1 MYSCSSI
8 LKHLQL
14 YKLVVPYFQKNF
26 CFTTCF
32 FFHVG
37 NKFRIIAGAS
47 SGIFRLLSSVF
58 LFSDFLSSGLFS
70 FVVSVFPFCF
80 LLLHF
85 LFVLYLSYRFDHSR
99 LLQKLL
105 RLLQKIKKV
114 IFGHVSS
121 PICLKLNS
129 HISPTFY
136 YKKASQ
142 YLPVFFL
149 IISIISIL

>member
-1 MYSCSSI
+1 MYNCSLI

-14 YKLVVPYFQKNF
+14 YKLVVPYFQKNL

-32 FFHVG
+32 FFHIG
-37 NKFRIIAGAS
+37 NKFRVIAGAS
-47 SGIFRLLSSVF
+47 SVIFRLFIFSFLVF
-58 LFSDFLSSGLFS
+58 GFLSSGLFS

-80 LLLHF
+80 LLLHS

-114 IFGHVSS
+114 IFDM
-121 PICLKLNS
+121 
-129 HISPTFY
+129 F
-136 YKKASQ
+136 
-142 YLPVFFL
+142 LPLFV
-149 IISIISIL
+149 